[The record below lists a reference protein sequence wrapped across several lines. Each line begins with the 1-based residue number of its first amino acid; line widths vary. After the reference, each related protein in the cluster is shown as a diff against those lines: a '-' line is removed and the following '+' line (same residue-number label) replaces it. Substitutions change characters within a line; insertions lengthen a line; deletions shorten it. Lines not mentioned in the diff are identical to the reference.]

1 MNMEK
6 FKKILVSAGNSFG
19 QAAIICCKGMA
30 MAIGFG
36 LSCMVGADLID
47 KKQQRQ
53 RKKKFNK

>member
-30 MAIGFG
+30 ISIGLG
-36 LSCMVGADLID
+36 HSCMIGEDIID
-47 KKQQRQ
+47 KKQ

>member
-6 FKKILVSAGNSFG
+6 LKKILVSAGNSFG

-30 MAIGFG
+30 ISIGFG
-36 LSCMVGADLID
+36 LSCMLGADLID
-47 KKQQRQ
+47 KKQ